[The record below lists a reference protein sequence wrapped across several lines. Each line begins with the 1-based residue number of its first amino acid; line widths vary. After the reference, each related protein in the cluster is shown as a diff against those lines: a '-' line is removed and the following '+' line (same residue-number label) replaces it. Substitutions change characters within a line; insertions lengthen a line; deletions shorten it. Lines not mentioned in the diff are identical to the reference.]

1 MKTTMNNKTT
11 LAYVK
16 AEAKKLGLTL
26 REKKFTINGAKA
38 YRFIVRGDK
47 TSTIVDNMTLE
58 MALNLIRFFYARY

>member
-38 YRFIVRGDK
+38 
-47 TSTIVDNMTLE
+47 
-58 MALNLIRFFYARY
+58 